1 VHDDYEVIK
10 KLGQG
15 RYSIVYEGY
24 NVVNDERV
32 VVKILKPVKLRRIKR
47 EVKVLLNLL
56 EGPNIVKLKDFIVDH
71 GSRTPSLI
79 YEYIETMDW
88 RELYPKL
95 KDLEI
100 RFYIYQILKALN
112 FAHSNGIMHRD
123 IKPHNI
129 IINPKS
135 MDIRVIDWG
144 LAEFYFP
151 GQEYSVKVA
160 SRFFK
165 GPELLLNNNKYD
177 YSLDIWS
184 LGCVLAG
191 MVFGKEP
198 FFYGTDNFD
207 QLVKIARVLG
217 AEDMHEYI
225 SKYKLNVKDIPIVTI
240 GK

>member
-1 VHDDYEVIK
+1 
-10 KLGQG
+10 
-15 RYSIVYEGY
+15 
-24 NVVNDERV
+24 
-32 VVKILKPVKLRRIKR
+32 
-47 EVKVLLNLL
+47 
-56 EGPNIVKLKDFIVDH
+56 
-71 GSRTPSLI
+71 
-79 YEYIETMDW
+79 M
-88 RELYPKL
+88 
-95 KDLEI
+95 
-100 RFYIYQILKALN
+100 
-112 FAHSNGIMHRD
+112 NGIMHRD
-123 IKPHNI
+123 IKPHNV
-129 IINPKS
+129 IINPKT
-135 MDIRVIDWG
+135 MQLRVIDWG

-207 QLVKIARVLG
+207 QLVKISKVLG
-217 AEDMHEYI
+217 TEDMNQYI
-225 SKYKLNVKDIPIVTI
+225 QKYKLNVKDLPLVTI